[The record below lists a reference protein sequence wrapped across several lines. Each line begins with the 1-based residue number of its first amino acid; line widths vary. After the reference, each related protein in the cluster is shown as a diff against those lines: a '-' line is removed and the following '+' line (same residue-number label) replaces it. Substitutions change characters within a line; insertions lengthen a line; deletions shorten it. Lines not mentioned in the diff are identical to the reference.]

1 MSFIAKNPLTMPE
14 TEKTPSVPN
23 GTRGFI
29 AKPDGWYEVDSNNK
43 MRKLA
48 TIDDIEKGDTQA
60 LIDEINALKEI
71 VNALYAKS
79 VVKTTEVKLL
89 GSKWIEAGDNQY
101 CQVVDI
107 EGVTQY
113 SKVDLQPTTEQLA
126 IFYEKDVAFVTE
138 NVGGTITV
146 YCIGQKPLND
156 YVIQATITE
165 IAKEQEG
172 GEIDE

>member
-14 TEKTPSVPN
+14 TENTPSVPN

-48 TIDDIEKGDTQA
+48 TIDDIKESDTEA
-60 LIDEINALKEI
+60 LLDEINALKETI
-71 VNALYAKS
+71 NELYAKLL
-79 VVKTTEVKLL
+79 VKTVQISLL
-89 GSKWIEAGDNQY
+89 GSKWEKIGDNHYAQIIN
-101 CQVVDI
+101 I
-107 EGVTQY
+107 EGITQY

-126 IFYEKDVAFVTE
+126 IFYEKDVSFVAE
-138 NVGGTITV
+138 NDDGIITI
-146 YCIGQKPLND
+146 YCIGQNPIND
-156 YVIQATITE
+156 YIIQATITE
-165 IAKEQEG
+165 TTNEQKG

>member
-14 TEKTPSVPN
+14 TENTPSVPN

-48 TIDDIEKGDTQA
+48 TIDDIKESDTQA
-60 LIDEINALKEI
+60 LLDEIDALKEM

-79 VVKTTEVKLL
+79 VVKTTQINLL
-89 GSKWIEAGDNQY
+89 GSKWIDAGDNQY
-101 CQVVDI
+101 SQVVDI

-113 SKVDLQPTTEQLA
+113 SKVDLQPTSEQLA
-126 IFYEKDVAFVTE
+126 IFYEKDVAFVAE
-138 NVGGTITV
+138 NVGGTITI
-146 YCIGQKPLND
+146 YCIGQKPIGD
-156 YVIQATITE
+156 YIIQATITE
-165 IAKEQEG
+165 IEKEQEG